1 MKTIEIYIKDSGE
14 ITCYLKKGELSK
26 RELYRNILNEVKELS
41 LGNNAIKISDSIMKF
56 KNNQTEV
63 KIINYKNNRDISLD
77 TIIEKIYKDKIRQRR
92 EYLKKQKVKRVKTIT
107 YTVVLSLTVLTSALI
122 NLTQAKSNENI
133 KNQEVAIVETYD
145 DNNYEIFKEEYNDIN
160 DAVEN
165 EINYDENKQTIDLE
179 FEDRTDTEKYRITK
193 AYYENFITQ
202 IANEYGVD
210 PGIMLAIATQE
221 SGLHN
226 IEQRGP
232 AIGLMQIERA
242 VWDNQSITAYN
253 YVKNSFET
261 LNISEQKLKDL
272 EFNVRVACMHLQN
285 CLKNSNYNL
294 SAAIQMYNFG
304 YGNIEK
310 TYKLYY
316 GENAD
321 LRNLSF
327 DCDNDWLAY
336 RDYIAEGDN
345 RYLEHILSYVE
356 HIDNIKCKNN
366 NEIIHYEVN
375 NLANTK
381 RL

>member
-14 ITCYLKKGELSK
+14 ITCYLKKGELIK
-26 RELYRNILNEVKELS
+26 RVLYRNILNEVKELS
-41 LGNNAIKISDSIMKF
+41 LGNNAIKITDSIMKF

-77 TIIEKIYKDKIRQRR
+77 TIIEKIYRDKIRQRR

-133 KNQEVAIVETYD
+133 NNQEVAIVETYD
-145 DNNYEIFKEEYNDIN
+145 KTEENIEEDNNVNYY
-160 DAVEN
+160 VGN
-165 EINYDENKQTIDLE
+165 EINYEENKQTIDLE
-179 FEDRTDTEKYRITK
+179 FENRTDTEKFRITK
-193 AYYENFITQ
+193 AYYENFIAQ

-210 PGIMLAIATQE
+210 PGVMLAIATQE

-226 IEQRGP
+226 VEQRGP

-253 YVKNSFET
+253 YAKNSYET

-272 EFNVRVACMHLQN
+272 EFNVRVACMHFQK
-285 CLKNSNYNL
+285 CLKDSNYNL
-294 SAAIQMYNFG
+294 SAAIQMYNYG
-304 YGNIEK
+304 YGNVEK
-310 TYKLYY
+310 TFKLYY
-316 GENAD
+316 GDNVELKNI
-321 LRNLSF
+321 LSNT
-327 DCDNDWLAY
+327 DNEWLSC
-336 RDYIAEGDN
+336 RDYISVGDN
-345 RYLEHILSYVE
+345 RYLEHILSYIE
-356 HIDNIKCKNN
+356 NIDDIKCKNN
-366 NEIIHYEVN
+366 NEVIHYEVN
-375 NLANTK
+375 NLSNVK

>member
-1 MKTIEIYIKDSGE
+1 MKTIEIYIKDNGE
-14 ITCYLKKGELSK
+14 ITCYLKKSELSK
-26 RELYRNILNEVKELS
+26 RVLYRNILNEVKELS
-41 LGNNAIKISDSIMKF
+41 LGNNAIKITDSIMKF

-77 TIIEKIYKDKIRQRR
+77 TIIEKIYRDKIRQRR
-92 EYLKKQKVKRVKTIT
+92 EYLKKQNVKRVKTIT

-133 KNQEVAIVETYD
+133 KNQETVIVETYNNV
-145 DNNYEIFKEEYNDIN
+145 DN
-160 DAVEN
+160 
-165 EINYDENKQTIDLE
+165 DENKQIIDLE
-179 FEDRTDTEKYRITK
+179 FEDRTNSEKFQITK
-193 AYYENFITQ
+193 AYYENFIGQ

-226 IEQRGP
+226 LEQRGP

-253 YVKNSFET
+253 YAKNSYET

-272 EFNVRVACMHLQN
+272 EFNIRVACMHFQK
-285 CLKNSNYNL
+285 CLKDSNYNL
-294 SAAIQMYNFG
+294 SAAIQMYNYG
-304 YGNIEK
+304 YGNVEK
-310 TYKLYY
+310 TFKLYY

-336 RDYIAEGDN
+336 RDYISVGDN
-345 RYLEHILSYVE
+345 KYLEHILSYVE
-356 HIDNIKCKNN
+356 NIDDIKCKNN
-366 NEIIHYEVN
+366 NEIIHYEIN
-375 NLANTK
+375 NLSNVK